1 MVADRLDGEGGRD
14 EDPEDAEDATRARED
29 GDEGAGGRDDDLE
42 VDANRDLEVHD
53 LEKSVLLCEVVEA
66 D

>member
-1 MVADRLDGEGGRD
+1 MVAGHLDGEGGRD
-14 EDPEDAEDATRARED
+14 EDPEDVEDATLARED

-42 VDANRDLEVHD
+42 VDANQDLEVHD
-53 LEKSVLLCEVVEA
+53 LEKSDLLCEVVEA